1 MKPQKRS
8 QKKEDAVSPVIGV
21 MLMLVLTI
29 VIAGLVAAFAG
40 GLFTT
45 VEKPTQA
52 VFKVNSAI
60 NSLPDTDKTD
70 AEPDDSGTEVNN
82 GIQFRHTGGD
92 TVYLEDITV
101 QLKTDSAEMGINFAT
116 KQSASSRAKAD
127 TIKSR
132 DHSTYFYMGGVEY
145 TELNAGDS
153 FTILADNWYDST
165 AATDP
170 AIVKGRFI
178 IFQPEGSTGKLVLQK
193 GKEVTYSIIK
203 TSTGD
208 VLQRGTFIL

>member
-29 VIAGLVAAFAG
+29 VTAGLVAAFAG

-60 NSLPDTDKTD
+60 NSLPDTDKTN
-70 AEPDDSGTEVNN
+70 AQPDGDTKVNN

-92 TVYLEDITV
+92 TVCLEDITV
-101 QLKTDSAEMGINFAT
+101 QLKTDSAELGINFAT
-116 KQSASSRAKAD
+116 KQGASRAKAT
-127 TIKSR
+127 TIKSMG
-132 DHSTYFYMGGVEY
+132 HQTYFYMGGVY

-153 FTILADNWYDST
+153 FAILADNWYDST

-170 AIVKGRFI
+170 DIVKGRFI

>member
-60 NSLPDTDKTD
+60 NSLPDTDKTN
-70 AEPDDSGTEVNN
+70 AQPDGDTKVNN

-116 KQSASSRAKAD
+116 KQGASRAKAE
-127 TIKSR
+127 TIKSMS
-132 DHSTYFYMGGVEY
+132 HPTYFYMGGVEY

-165 AATDP
+165 AATDSN
-170 AIVKGRFI
+170 IVKGRYI